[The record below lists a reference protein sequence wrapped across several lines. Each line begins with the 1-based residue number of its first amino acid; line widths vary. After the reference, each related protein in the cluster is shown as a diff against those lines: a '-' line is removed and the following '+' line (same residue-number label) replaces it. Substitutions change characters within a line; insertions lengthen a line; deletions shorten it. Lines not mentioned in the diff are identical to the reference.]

1 MPGGVTV
8 TVGGDSLGDLPE
20 RVESISISRGRTDEL
35 DRTGTGSCTI
45 ALNWRGGS
53 IVDYTGAAGS
63 VTLSNPFGG
72 SATVFSG
79 TVDEMEYEL
88 DPTQAVTRV
97 NVTLVDCLEFFAGI
111 EMAPGLNGIV
121 PLPAVVDDGNIF
133 YEQELVGPLGSE
145 LEGRI
150 GRLVLESGYSGP
162 WEIFSGNVQVKD
174 TVYSPRTTILS
185 AIQDAADAEFPGVA
199 NVFVQ
204 QDGTFTFHGRLARFN
219 PANVQYDIDTYTA
232 GDGAA
237 CVGDSARARIH
248 RLALNGSRQ
257 RIINAALATPEGIL
271 DADIEA
277 QIVTDTA
284 SINDYGVRSW
294 SAENLLTWY
303 DELNDLT
310 ANAAVKQFASYY
322 VANYAQPQIRISE
335 LTFATRAPEWD
346 NAEATWNVLC
356 NADISDIVTLSVANP
371 GIALVDV
378 DYFIE
383 GVRMEISPL
392 GDRGYALVKKTL
404 DLSPRAYWTDGF

>member
-1 MPGGVTV
+1 MPGGVDV
-8 TVGGDSLGDLPE
+8 TLGGDVLGDLPE
-20 RVESISISRGRTDEL
+20 RIEGIEIARGRSDEL
-35 DRTGTGSCTI
+35 DRTSTGSCVVS
-45 ALNWRGGS
+45 LNWRGGS
-53 IVDYTGAAGS
+53 IPDYTGAEGTVSLA
-63 VTLSNPFGG
+63 NPFGG
-72 SATVFSG
+72 SSTVFSG

-88 DPTQAVTRV
+88 DPTQVVTRV
-97 NVTLVDCLEFFAGI
+97 KVTLVDCFEFFAGI

-121 PLPAVVDDGNIF
+121 PLPAVVDPGNIF
-133 YEQELVGPLGSE
+133 YEQELVGPLGEE

-219 PANVQYDIDTYTA
+219 PSEPSYAIDTYTA

-237 CVGDSARARIH
+237 CVGDPTRARIH
-248 RLALNGSRQ
+248 RVGLQGSRQ
-257 RIINAALATPEGIL
+257 RIINAALATPEGI
-271 DADIEA
+271 ADDEIEA

-284 SINDYGVRSW
+284 SILEYGVRSW

-322 VANYAQPQIRISE
+322 VANYSSPQIRISE
-335 LTFATRAPEWD
+335 LTFASRAPEWD
-346 NAEATWNVLC
+346 NAEATWGVLC
-356 NADISDIVTLSVANP
+356 NADISDILTLSVSNP
-371 GIALVDV
+371 GITLSDV

-392 GDRGYALVKKTL
+392 GDQGYALVKKTL